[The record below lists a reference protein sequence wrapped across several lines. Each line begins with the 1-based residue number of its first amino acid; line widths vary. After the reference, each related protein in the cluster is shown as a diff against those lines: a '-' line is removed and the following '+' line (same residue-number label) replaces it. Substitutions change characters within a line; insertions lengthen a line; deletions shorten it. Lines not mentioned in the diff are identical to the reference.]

1 MPMKIASLK
10 WEVKILWFEA
20 ADHQEK
26 SKVCPEQFKTN
37 WSDAEMFVVKP
48 IRQDSLVFKYCQ
60 FFFATRSH
68 FMFELSW
75 FYGKREQFVFS
86 NPVKSLC

>member
-26 SKVCPEQFKTN
+26 SKVCPEQFKAN
-37 WSDAEMFVVKP
+37 WSDSEMFVVKP
-48 IRQDSLVFKYCQ
+48 IRQDSLVFKYCK
-60 FFFATRSH
+60 FLFATGW
-68 FMFELSW
+68 SW